1 MLGNRIKQ
9 ARTAAGLTTRALAE
23 RIGVSAM
30 AISKY
35 ETGKSVPSSG
45 VLLKLA
51 AALGVRTEFFFREA
65 QVELEA
71 VEYRKHASL
80 GKRLQEQIQAEVVE
94 QIERWQELES
104 YLVSA
109 PIVPFELPPALP
121 KNIDASE
128 AIEDV
133 ALAVREAW
141 DLGIN
146 PIPDLTDT
154 LEERGIKV
162 LQAEALHDHKFD
174 GLAAV
179 VGSVPVIVVGKDWPG
194 DRQRFT
200 LAHELGHLMLDG
212 RLSDDLDKEKA
223 AHRFAGAFL
232 VPASEVRKE
241 LGEHRT
247 WLEPGELHVLK
258 LTYGL
263 SMGAW
268 LYRARDTG
276 VLSEAGFQE
285 MFRFFSAQGWRKTEP
300 GAGYPREEPKLFE
313 QLVFRALAE
322 DLVTEAK
329 AAELMRLPLTQ
340 FRAKRAL
347 TDDAPADQ

>member
-23 RIGVSAM
+23 RAGVSAM

-35 ETGKSVPSSG
+35 ETGKSTPSSG

-71 VEYRKHASL
+71 VEYRKHATL

-94 QIERWQELES
+94 QIERWQELEG

-109 PIVPFELPPALP
+109 PIVPFEPPPDLP
-121 KNIDASE
+121 KRITHLDM
-128 AIEDV
+128 IEDV
-133 ALAVREAW
+133 ALTVRDAW
-141 DLGIN
+141 DLGVN

-174 GLAAV
+174 GLAAL
-179 VGSVPVIVVGKDWPG
+179 VGAVPVIVVGKDWPG

-200 LAHELGHLMLDG
+200 LAHEVGHLMLDG
-212 RLSDDLDKEKA
+212 RLSDDIDKEKA

-258 LTYGL
+258 HTYGL
-263 SMGAW
+263 SMNAW
-268 LYRARDTG
+268 LYRARDAG
-276 VLSEAGFQE
+276 VLSDAGCQE
-285 MFRFFSAQGWRKTEP
+285 MFRYFSAQGWRKTEP
-300 GAGYPREEPKLFE
+300 GEQYPREKPKLFE

-322 DLVTEAK
+322 DLVTEGK

-347 TDDAPADQ
+347 TDDAPPDQ